1 MPEIVTT
8 HLTHIYWAL
17 VCLLVAVLVHFWPT
31 IKTWW
36 AARAAAAEAEGKRAK
51 ALAELAAV
59 DVESLFKRIE
69 DAFDAKVKALEAK
82 AKDMESRIDAR
93 VAADALKVAAAVDP
107 ATDPASA
114 PAAPE
119 IVTIPAATPV
129 RSLIP
134 SA

>member
-59 DVESLFKRIE
+59 D
-69 DAFDAKVKALEAK
+69 LEAK